1 MSELLDLAEKAGR
14 ENMRE
19 RIEVAGMIQREA
31 NTVMALMLTG
41 AGAALAYAGSDKGMN
56 PGITGVALA
65 VCLYLFLLAG
75 VLSWKCLAIAPYPS
89 AFNEPKSLHKP
100 EYRVEQLR
108 QWELE
113 NLQQRIREA
122 AAINNRRG
130 YWLNW
135 CRFAAAFTPLA
146 ALIGW
151 AAAYLVGG
159 AVPAFAAQVVG
170 WG

>member
-1 MSELLDLAEKAGR
+1 MSELLDLAEKAGH

-31 NTVMALMLTG
+31 NTVMALLLAG
-41 AGAALAYAGSDKGMN
+41 AGTALAYAGGDKGMN
-56 PGITGVALA
+56 PGVTGAALA
-65 VCLYLFLLAG
+65 VCVYLFLLAG
-75 VLSWKCLAIAPYPS
+75 VLNSKCLAIAPYPS

-108 QWELE
+108 EWELE
-113 NLQQRIREA
+113 NLQHRIRDA

-135 CRFAAAFTPLA
+135 CRKAAAFTPLV
-146 ALIGW
+146 ALLGW
-151 AAAYLVGG
+151 GAAYLVGDAAP
-159 AVPAFAAQVVG
+159 AVAALVAG
-170 WG
+170 